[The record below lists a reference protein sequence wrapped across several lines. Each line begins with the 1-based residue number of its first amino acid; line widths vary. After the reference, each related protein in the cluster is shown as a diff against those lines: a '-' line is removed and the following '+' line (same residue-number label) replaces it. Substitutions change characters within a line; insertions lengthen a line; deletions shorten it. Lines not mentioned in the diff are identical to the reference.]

1 MHMIKTILT
10 DKMKTAMRAHDALTL
25 ETLRYVLSTLKY
37 VEIEKQRPLTEEEE
51 IQALSSEVKKRN
63 DAIKLFTDS
72 GRMEVVEEEKKK
84 LAVIKELLPAEMT
97 EVEVTAIIDETLAG
111 LEDKSIGSVMRAL
124 MPKVRGKAD
133 GNMVNRI
140 VKEKLGN

>member
-37 VEIEKQRPLTEEEE
+37 VEIEKQRPLTDEEE
-51 IQALSSEVKKRN
+51 IQALASEVKKRN
-63 DAIKLFTDS
+63 DAIKLFMDS
-72 GRMEVVEEEKKK
+72 GRLEVVEEEKKK
-84 LAVIKELLPAEMT
+84 LAVIKELLPAELT
-97 EVEVTAIIDETLAG
+97 EAEVTAIIDETLAT
-111 LEDKSIGSVMRAL
+111 LEDKSFGNVMRAL

-140 VKEKLGN
+140 VKEKLG

>member
-97 EVEVTAIIDETLAG
+97 EAEVTAIIDETLAG